1 MPGDSPNAIEAE
13 QTRAQ
18 RIIARVLSLPEDDLS
33 AEYSRLLTVLCGR
46 HRDVEKVFL
55 QRYENTRELLGGGFS
70 ASGTR
75 AKLIGAYFSE
85 EYSYQSAALFNPSIV
100 MHPEQSGCAP
110 GSLRFILSLRAI
122 GEGHLSS
129 IAFRTGSWRPGG
141 DIVLDAASRLAA
153 TPRIEFP
160 ETEDGV
166 VHLHCEDSHDLSETV
181 LFPILERQRGG
192 IEDLRLTRM
201 HREDGSMLFAGTYTA
216 VGSHGIAQE
225 LLTTSNFVDFKMHRL
240 QGPIAASKGMA
251 LFPRLIEGRY
261 AMLGRHDNE
270 NIWLL
275 LSDDLHRWDGG
286 VRIVDPQWTW
296 EFTQL
301 GNCGSPIET
310 AHGWLVFTHGV
321 GAMREYC
328 IGACLLDRSDPSRVI
343 ARTRE
348 PLLRPSPEERD
359 GYVPNVVYS
368 CGALLSD
375 NEILL
380 PYGVAD
386 SFTAFSTLSLD
397 ALLTAM
403 E

>member
-1 MPGDSPNAIEAE
+1 MRSRQNKPVLSASSHASSACPKMIFRWSIPGCRPSSVAAIENSRRSSSND
-13 QTRAQ
+13 TR
-18 RIIARVLSLPEDDLS
+18 
-33 AEYSRLLTVLCGR
+33 
-46 HRDVEKVFL
+46 
-55 QRYENTRELLGGGFS
+55 TRESCL

-75 AKLIGAYFSE
+75 ARLIGAYFSE
-85 EYSYQSAALFNPSIV
+85 EYSYQSAALFNPRIV
-100 MHPEQSGCAP
+100 MHPEQFGCAP

-141 DIVLDAASRLAA
+141 DIVLDAASRLSA

-192 IEDLRLTRM
+192 IEDLRLTRL

-216 VGSHGIAQE
+216 VGGHGIAQE

-240 QGPIAASKGMA
+240 EGPIAASKGMA
-251 LFPRLIEGRY
+251 LFPRLIESRY

-275 LSDDLHRWDGG
+275 RSDDLHRWDGG
-286 VRIVDPQWTW
+286 VRIVDPRWTW

-368 CGALLSD
+368 CGALLSG

-397 ALLTAM
+397 ALLAAM